1 MNALMR
7 SVMPEF
13 AKEEP
18 ALDDDAWNQL
28 QISMMDFYRAD
39 THDLAL
45 LMELAK
51 ILQKHYGHSNNLA
64 AMTDVDLTL
73 AYTNL
78 EFSRILR
85 EPYGT
90 RARDYYRKISVLSRN
105 FGAIKEHSVHQAI
118 VVAYA
123 NLVMSCCVLG
133 SVTMEEAFGM
143 WEEMKELQAS
153 DALAA
158 TRESE
163 PDVGRLLDIFI
174 ERFGTDAYALAKSFD
189 RTMEAH
195 TRFVPPELMSRI
207 EQITAEYY
215 EKLDKPEESTA
226 DMFQIITSQCEFD
239 CETAAARQMS
249 AGRKFTLSSVRQ
261 SRR

>member
-1 MNALMR
+1 M
-7 SVMPEF
+7 
-13 AKEEP
+13 
-18 ALDDDAWNQL
+18 
-28 QISMMDFYRAD
+28 
-39 THDLAL
+39 
-45 LMELAK
+45 
-51 ILQKHYGHSNNLA
+51 
-64 AMTDVDLTL
+64 DLTL

-118 VVAYA
+118 VISYA

-133 SVTMEEAFGM
+133 TVTMEEAFGM

-163 PDVGRLLDIFI
+163 PDVGSCWIFSPSASARTLTRWRNRLTAPL
-174 ERFGTDAYALAKSFD
+174 R
-189 RTMEAH
+189 RTPAM
-195 TRFVPPELMSRI
+195 
-207 EQITAEYY
+207 
-215 EKLDKPEESTA
+215 
-226 DMFQIITSQCEFD
+226 C
-239 CETAAARQMS
+239 
-249 AGRKFTLSSVRQ
+249 
-261 SRR
+261 RRN